1 MLPKGKYVLFG
12 RWDDDSCHLQT
23 YGIFEREEYCL
34 EATCDRDKMY
44 RCISVNDN
52 KEVLEITLRELNM
65 LNSELKEAEDE
76 VKNLRQKA
84 EDEVKNLKHN
94 KWWMEKEILRLK
106 NIIHRDICDMCC

>member
-23 YGIFEREEYCL
+23 YGILERKEYFL
-34 EATCDRDKMY
+34 EAMCDRDKMY
-44 RCISVNDN
+44 HAVSVNDN

-76 VKNLRQKA
+76 VKNLRQKVVDVMIVRVRSK
-84 EDEVKNLKHN
+84 EHN
-94 KWWMEKEILRLK
+94 S
-106 NIIHRDICDMCC
+106 